1 MTIQRCPLKKGAFGQ
16 AGWGIARGPTKEQ
29 KEQLSLTHTLHTN
42 ICAGTQTNTCA
53 WTCTCRVHTQTHTV
67 KLSLSIVAWG
77 HIVCRETIDSTEA
90 DETAAHIETSYFL
103 HCRGST
109 SYEALC
115 RRVSKRNLNK
125 I

>member
-53 WTCTCRVHTQTHTV
+53 WTCTCRVHTQTHTHSQTKPV
-67 KLSLSIVAWG
+67 YCCLGAYCLQG
-77 HIVCRETIDSTEA
+77 D
-90 DETAAHIETSYFL
+90 D
-103 HCRGST
+103 
-109 SYEALC
+109 
-115 RRVSKRNLNK
+115 
-125 I
+125 